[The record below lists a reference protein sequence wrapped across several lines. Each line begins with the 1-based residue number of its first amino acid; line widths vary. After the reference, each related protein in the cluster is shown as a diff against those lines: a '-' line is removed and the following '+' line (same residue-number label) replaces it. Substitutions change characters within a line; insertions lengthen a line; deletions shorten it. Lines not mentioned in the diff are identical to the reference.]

1 MTNYYKDMIDNVK
14 KTYEIPKGSL
24 LEEFI
29 VTFEY
34 LLDYAA
40 QTEIEDSQYIHC
52 LMQGGR
58 LNGKTYLS
66 RLQQENQ
73 ELKEAIE
80 DYERIFDIW
89 SKRTLI
95 NKFNK
100 EYSKKVVKEER
111 EKGHKIV
118 SALPDAEYVYKK
130 YYELQERID
139 KAIDKLGRYATKLR
153 NNGGAFAFCVDL
165 LDILKGDSNE

>member
-1 MTNYYKDMIDNVK
+1 MNKAK
-14 KTYEIPKGSL
+14 KR
-24 LEEFI
+24 LERYFL
-29 VTFEY
+29 EY
-34 LLDYAA
+34 LKNDIPIGEYATSN
-40 QTEIEDSQYIHC
+40 QCIKDIEQV
-52 LMQGGR
+52 
-58 LNGKTYLS
+58 LNILEQ
-66 RLQQENQ
+66 LQQENQ

-118 SALPDAEYVYKK
+118 SALPDVEYVYKK
-130 YYELQERID
+130 YYELQERND
-139 KAIDKLGRYATKLR
+139 KAIEYINSSDISIDIRKTDGSLDYVSI
-153 NNGGAFAFCVDL
+153 NEL
-165 LDILKGDSNE
+165 LNILKGDSNERL

>member
-1 MTNYYKDMIDNVK
+1 MDKAEK
-14 KTYEIPKGSL
+14 R
-24 LEEFI
+24 LERYFL
-29 VTFEY
+29 EY
-34 LLDYAA
+34 LKNDIPIGEYATSN
-40 QTEIEDSQYIHC
+40 QCIKDIEQV
-52 LMQGGR
+52 
-58 LNGKTYLS
+58 LNILEQ
-66 RLQQENQ
+66 LQQENQ

-139 KAIDKLGRYATKLR
+139 KAREFINENKDKYYQDWGQDDCSVDIYLGEYEIKE
-153 NNGGAFAFCVDL
+153 L
-165 LDILKGDSNE
+165 LDILNGEDKEGRNE

>member
-1 MTNYYKDMIDNVK
+1 MNKAEK
-14 KTYEIPKGSL
+14 R
-24 LEEFI
+24 LERYFL
-29 VTFEY
+29 EY
-34 LLDYAA
+34 LKNDIPIGEYATSN
-40 QTEIEDSQYIHC
+40 QCIKDIEQV
-52 LMQGGR
+52 
-58 LNGKTYLS
+58 LNILEQ
-66 RLQQENQ
+66 LQQENQ

-111 EKGHKIV
+111 EKGHKIAG
-118 SALPDAEYVYKK
+118 ALPDVEYVYKK

-139 KAIDKLGRYATKLR
+139 KAIEYIDKEIYYCLSSGDNINVYLD
-153 NNGGAFAFCVDL
+153 NL
-165 LDILKGDSNE
+165 LDILKGDSNG

>member
-1 MTNYYKDMIDNVK
+1 MNKAEK
-14 KTYEIPKGSL
+14 R
-24 LEEFI
+24 LERYFL
-29 VTFEY
+29 EY
-34 LLDYAA
+34 LKNDIPIGEYATSN
-40 QTEIEDSQYIHC
+40 QCIKDIEQV
-52 LMQGGR
+52 
-58 LNGKTYLS
+58 LNILEQ
-66 RLQQENQ
+66 LQQENQ

-153 NNGGAFAFCVDL
+153 SNGGAFAVCVDL
-165 LDILKGDSNE
+165 LDILKCGSNE